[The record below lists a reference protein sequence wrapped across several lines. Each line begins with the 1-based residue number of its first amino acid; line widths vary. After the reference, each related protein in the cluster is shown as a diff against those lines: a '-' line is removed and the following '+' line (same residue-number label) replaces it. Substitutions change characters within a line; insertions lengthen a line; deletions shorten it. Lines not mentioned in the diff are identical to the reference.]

1 MTPLLLIVL
10 AILALIGVPLFA
22 VLGLGSL
29 VAFARDGIAASAV
42 IAEMARLA
50 SSPVLVSIPLFA
62 FAGYLFAEGGTARR
76 LVHLSRALLGWMP
89 GGLAIVSLVTC
100 AVLTAFTGA
109 SGVTIVAAGGL
120 LMPALLAERYSE
132 RFSLGLLT
140 TSGSLGLLFPPS
152 LPLILYSYVATS
164 AAGGLTLDP
173 SEAPSVDRLFLAG
186 ILPGVFLIVALS
198 LLSVREGR
206 RPDRVR
212 TAFAWGNVWPALR
225 GALFELPLPILV
237 LGGIY
242 SGMLTVLEA
251 ASVTALYALVSQ
263 VWIYRDVPMRRIP
276 AIAAE
281 SMTLVGGIL
290 IILGSALG
298 LTNYLIDAQVPLH
311 LLE

>member
-120 LMPALLAERYSE
+120 LMPALLAERYSSA
-132 RFSLGLLT
+132 SLGLNSRLR
-140 TSGSLGLLFPPS
+140 GSLG
-152 LPLILYSYVATS
+152 
-164 AAGGLTLDP
+164 
-173 SEAPSVDRLFLAG
+173 
-186 ILPGVFLIVALS
+186 
-198 LLSVREGR
+198 
-206 RPDRVR
+206 
-212 TAFAWGNVWPALR
+212 
-225 GALFELPLPILV
+225 
-237 LGGIY
+237 
-242 SGMLTVLEA
+242 
-251 ASVTALYALVSQ
+251 
-263 VWIYRDVPMRRIP
+263 
-276 AIAAE
+276 
-281 SMTLVGGIL
+281 
-290 IILGSALG
+290 
-298 LTNYLIDAQVPLH
+298 
-311 LLE
+311 